1 MIKVDL
7 SGAAGFF
14 DPAGPDYAAAAQAHR
29 TLLEHTGAGKDFTG
43 WLDLPGHMQNGE
55 TRHHLVFGDGA
66 EDARIMLIG
75 EGPGEQEDLQGL
87 PFVGP
92 AGKLLDD
99 MLEMIYLDRTK
110 VYIANIVKCRPPH
123 NRDPQFVEQK
133 CCSEWLRRQ
142 IALVDPAIIVCLG
155 RLAATALIKD
165 PFRITR
171 EHGQWFDVN
180 GRRCMA
186 IYHPSALLRDT
197 SKRPETFVDLKT
209 LQREIYARCPEVY
222 PDA

>member
-1 MIKVDL
+1 MNEAWTELK
-7 SGAAGFF
+7 
-14 DPAGPDYAAAAQAHR
+14 QACSQCR
-29 TLLEHTGAGKDFTG
+29 RCGL
-43 WLDLPGHMQNGE
+43 GE

-99 MLEMIYLDRTK
+99 MLEMIYLARTK
-110 VYIANIVKCRPPH
+110 VYIANCRPPR

-133 CCSEWLRRQ
+133 CCSEWLQRQ

-155 RLAATALIKD
+155 RIAATALIKD

-171 EHGQWFDVN
+171 EHGQWFDV
-180 GRRCMA
+180 GSRRYMA
-186 IYHPSALLRDT
+186 IYHPSALLRDP

-209 LQREIYARCPEVY
+209 LQREIYARP
-222 PDA
+222 PRSRGGPSGADPALADGLWRPAGADRRIL